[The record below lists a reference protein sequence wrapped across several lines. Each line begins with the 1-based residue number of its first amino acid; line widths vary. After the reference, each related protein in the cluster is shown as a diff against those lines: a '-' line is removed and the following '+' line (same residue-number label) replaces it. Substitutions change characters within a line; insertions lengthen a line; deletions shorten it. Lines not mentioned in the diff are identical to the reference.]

1 MCEPSEGG
9 FFLMATNS
17 KEVQRRADEK
27 RRGERT
33 RNWNVIVYPES
44 APENWRD
51 ILDQEHIKW
60 VESPLHDSDI
70 NPTGEKK
77 KPHWHIVLM
86 FDSNKTYEQVKAI
99 TDQLNTVV
107 PQKCNS
113 VEGSVRYMIHID
125 NPEKFQY
132 NRDDIVVHGNVDISK
147 YFEMSLSQKYALID
161 EMSQFIIEYDVV
173 EFMDLKAY
181 AMQERP
187 DWNEVLHGAS
197 YEIINLIKSRRHG
210 GRKPINPVTGES
222 F

>member
-1 MCEPSEGG
+1 
-9 FFLMATNS
+9 MATNS
-17 KEVQRRADEK
+17 KEVQRKADEK

-44 APENWRD
+44 APENWQE

-60 VESPLHDSDI
+60 LQSPLHDSDL

-77 KPHWHIVLM
+77 KAHWHILLI
-86 FDSNKTYEQVKAI
+86 FDSNKTYEQVKEI
-99 TDQLNTVV
+99 TDKLNTVI
-107 PQKCNS
+107 PQKCTS

-125 NPEKFQY
+125 NPEKAQY
-132 NRDDIVVHGNVDISK
+132 RKEDIVAHGNIDIEK
-147 YFEMSLSQKYALID
+147 YFEMSLTEKYALID
-161 EMSQFIIEYDVV
+161 EMAAFIIQYDVT

-181 AMQERP
+181 AMAERP
-187 DWNEVLHGAS
+187 DWNNVLHSAS

-210 GRKPINPVTGES
+210 ARRPMNPVTGEI

>member
-1 MCEPSEGG
+1 
-9 FFLMATNS
+9 MATNS
-17 KEVQRRADEK
+17 KEVQRKADEK

-60 VESPLHDSDI
+60 VESPLHDSDL
-70 NPTGEKK
+70 NPTGELKK
-77 KPHWHIVLM
+77 AHWHVLLQ
-86 FDSNKTYEQVKAI
+86 FDSNKTYEQVKEL
-99 TDQLNTVV
+99 TDKLNTVT

-113 VEGSVRYMIHID
+113 VEGSVRYMAHID
-125 NPEKFQY
+125 NPEKHQY
-132 NRDDIVVHGNVDISK
+132 DKSLIIAHGNIDIQK
-147 YFEMSLSQKYALID
+147 YFEITLSQKYELID
-161 EMSQFIIEYDVV
+161 EMAQFIIQYDVV

-181 AMQERP
+181 AMSERP

-210 GRKPINPVTGES
+210 ARRPVNPVTGE
-222 F
+222 FF

>member
-1 MCEPSEGG
+1 
-9 FFLMATNS
+9 MATNS
-17 KEVQRRADEK
+17 KEVQRKADEK

-33 RNWNVIVYPES
+33 RNWSVIVYPES

-70 NPTGEKK
+70 NSTGEQK

-86 FDSNKTYEQVKAI
+86 FDSNKTYEQVKSI
-99 TDQLNTVV
+99 TDKLNTVV

-161 EMSQFIIEYDVV
+161 EMSQFIINYDVV

-210 GRKPINPVTGES
+210 GRKPVNPVTGES

>member
-1 MCEPSEGG
+1 M
-9 FFLMATNS
+9 
-17 KEVQRRADEK
+17 
-27 RRGERT
+27 
-33 RNWNVIVYPES
+33 
-44 APENWRD
+44 
-51 ILDQEHIKW
+51 
-60 VESPLHDSDI
+60 ESPLHDSDL
-70 NPTGEKK
+70 NPTGEQK

-86 FDSNKTYEQVKAI
+86 FDSNKTYEQVKSI

-125 NPEKFQY
+125 NPEKYQY
-132 NRDDIVVHGNVDISK
+132 NKDDIVVHGNVDISR

-210 GRKPINPVTGES
+210 GRKPVNPVTGES